1 MDDLQQALLAE
12 FLAENAEALRHI
24 ETGLLQLER
33 QPRQQAVLHEVFR
46 AMHTVKGNCQM
57 LGFAALQQVAH
68 GAETVLE
75 AVRDGR
81 RQAETSLFSL
91 LLEGVDL
98 LRQGLAA
105 IAGQGPEPDGQPWL
119 QRLAQTETA
128 TSSTVCSGSPA
139 PALPPVEPLEE
150 GFVRLPVRQLDDFL
164 NALSGISAELG
175 LLRQRYAGSQAVLAT
190 ALEETGE
197 RILRLQDEVLSC
209 RLEPIGQIWQPY
221 QRLVRDLALQT
232 GKRVLLTLEGEQ
244 TRVDRA
250 ILMALKD
257 PLGHLL
263 RNAVDHGL
271 ETPAERQV
279 SGKPV
284 VGQLQLQ
291 AWHEQGQVVVEL
303 RDDGCGLDLAKIRA
317 TAQQRRLLEPEA
329 LARLDEAALQQLI
342 FLPGFSTREVVS
354 TLSGRGAGLDV
365 VKTAL
370 EQVGGQV
377 LVESQ
382 AGQGCCFRLLFP
394 RTMALVATLLV
405 RVASTLYAL
414 PQAQVVEVLSLD
426 GPQARRQWRSQLG
439 RPALN
444 YRQQCLELCSLA
456 AGGGV
461 AVPAEGR
468 TELVVVQLGSERLAV
483 QVDQVLGSEQLVIKP
498 LHRLLWG
505 ITRLSGSAVLADG
518 RIVFLLDLAVVRRQA
533 RAATTT

>member
-75 AVRDGR
+75 AVRDGQ

-98 LRQGLAA
+98 LRQGLSA

-128 TSSTVCSGSPA
+128 PSSAGCGGSPA
-139 PALPPVEPLEE
+139 PALAPAEPLEE

-164 NALSGISAELG
+164 NTLSGISAELG
-175 LLRQRYAGSQAVLAT
+175 LLRQRCAGSQAVLAT
-190 ALEETGE
+190 ALEEAGE

-271 ETPAERQV
+271 ETPAERQAA
-279 SGKPV
+279 GKPV

-382 AGQGCCFRLLFP
+382 VGQGCCFRLLFP

-439 RPALN
+439 RPALD

-498 LHRLLWG
+498 LHRLLRG

-533 RAATTT
+533 RAAITT